1 MGKKAAGAADLAAAE
16 ACCPGSLAQPLGR
29 VSDRALRPRVVG
41 VRVPP
46 GAGAE
51 VQAGVDLAE
60 EAISAAEGQGET
72 GSPILDL
79 RFWIADLREISY
91 AASICSLRG

>member
-1 MGKKAAGAADLAAAE
+1 M
-16 ACCPGSLAQPLGR
+16 
-29 VSDRALRPRVVG
+29 
-41 VRVPP
+41 
-46 GAGAE
+46 
-51 VQAGVDLAE
+51 DLAE